1 VVERALRFLVSRK
14 SLVGFALV
22 GIGMALNVLGLLPM
36 GPFWL
41 TVAVG
46 LYVLG
51 AVVTPKERG
60 PEVRLDAAADTAAIR
75 DGLDELLHRV
85 RFKVAPDILDR
96 VESIRKQILAMLERS
111 PDRNTGDPTVYLIRQ
126 TAIDYLPSA
135 LAAYLEMPRVYAE
148 RRRVAGGRTAHD
160 VLLEQLV
167 VMDARLHEAHEA
179 MIAHDSDRLL
189 ENARFLADRFG
200 TSGLRIDEPA
210 GEARDSDAVAA
221 TEPAAASTAEPA
233 AEATAPPAADAVE
246 ERERVR

>member
-1 VVERALRFLVSRK
+1 MERVLRFLVSRK
-14 SLVGFALV
+14 SFVGLALA
-22 GIGMALNVLGLLPM
+22 GAGLALYILGLLPV

-41 TVAVG
+41 TMVVG

-51 AVVTPKERG
+51 AVLTPKERG
-60 PEVRLDAAADTAAIR
+60 PEVQLDAAADTAAIR

-85 RFKVAPDILDR
+85 RFKIAPDILAR
-96 VESIRKQILAMLERS
+96 VESIRRQVLVMLERS
-111 PDRNTGDPTVYLIRQ
+111 PDRGSGDPTVYLIRQ
-126 TAIDYLPSA
+126 TALDYLPSA
-135 LAAYLEMPRVYAE
+135 LSAYVEMPRLYAE
-148 RRRVAGGRTAHD
+148 RRKVAGGRTAHD
-160 VLLEQLV
+160 VLLEQLDL
-167 VMDARLHEAHEA
+167 MDARLQEAYEA